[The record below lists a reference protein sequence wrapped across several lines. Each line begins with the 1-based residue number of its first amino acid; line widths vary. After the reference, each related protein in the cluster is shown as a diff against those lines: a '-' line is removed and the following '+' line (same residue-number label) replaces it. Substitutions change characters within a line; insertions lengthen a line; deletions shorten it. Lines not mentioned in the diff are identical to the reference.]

1 MKKERLL
8 FFAIVFMLISCNG
21 TPHNPTNEERAE
33 ILISNCIKDYLTYPE
48 SYETICTRIDSS
60 RINVSKMG
68 EIIELTEDCNDLY
81 DKIRTIEWRIESAQS
96 TMEIYNPKKRTYNSE
111 HSRGNYNRAKAEKEE
126 YELEFKQ
133 LNPKLEEKVLA
144 LRNSTNELYDSEING
159 WAVTHRFRCKDDNG
173 KQMPPQEMQF
183 FCDENFE
190 RCQGWTTEQIEFFFK
205 IIDCINEYKTDKA
218 LLKNLQEIQFRYKL
232 KTIFTF

>member
-1 MKKERLL
+1 
-8 FFAIVFMLISCNG
+8 MLISCNT
-21 TPHNPTNEERAE
+21 TPHTPTNEERAE

-48 SYETICTRIDSS
+48 SYETISTRIDSS
-60 RINVSKMG
+60 SINVSKLE
-68 EIIELTEDCNDLY
+68 EIIELSEECTDLY
-81 DKIRTIEWRIESAQS
+81 DKIQTIESRIELAQS
-96 TMEIYNPKKRTYNSE
+96 RMEFNSIYSKRNYNS
-111 HSRGNYNRAKAEKEE
+111 AKAEKEE
-126 YELEFKQ
+126 YELEIKD
-133 LNPKLEEKVLA
+133 LNPKLDEKVLA
-144 LRNSTNELYDSEING
+144 LRNSTNDLYYKDFNG
-159 WAVTHRFRCKDDNG
+159 WAVTHRFRCKDDDG
-173 KQMPPQEMQF
+173 RQMPPQEMQF

>member
-1 MKKERLL
+1 MKKKHLL
-8 FFAIVFMLISCNG
+8 FIAIVFMLVSCN
-21 TPHNPTNEERAE
+21 TAPHIQTNEERAE
-33 ILISNCIKDYLTYPE
+33 SLISACIKDCLTYPE
-48 SYETICTRIDSS
+48 SYETISTRIDSS

-81 DKIRTIEWRIESAQS
+81 DKIRTLERRIKSAQS

-144 LRNSTNELYDSEING
+144 LRNSTNNLYDNEING
-159 WAVTHRFRCKDDNG
+159 WAVTHRFRCQNDYG
-173 KQMPPQEMQF
+173 VQMPPQEMLF
-183 FCDENFE
+183 FCDLNFE
-190 RCQGWTTEQIEFFFK
+190 RCQGWTAKQIESFFK
-205 IIDCINEYKTDKA
+205 IIECVDESETDKI
-218 LLKNLQEIQFRYKL
+218 LLKNLKEIRY
-232 KTIFTF
+232 IFNYF

>member
-1 MKKERLL
+1 MKKKHLL
-8 FFAIVFMLISCNG
+8 FIAIVFMLVSCN
-21 TPHNPTNEERAE
+21 TAPHIQTNEERAE
-33 ILISNCIKDYLTYPE
+33 DLISACIKDCLTYPE
-48 SYETICTRIDSS
+48 SYETISTRIDSS

-68 EIIELTEDCNDLY
+68 EIIELTEDCTDLY

-159 WAVTHRFRCKDDNG
+159 WAVTHRFRCENDYEV
-173 KQMPPQEMQF
+173 QMPPQEMLF
-183 FCDENFE
+183 FCDLNFE
-190 RCQGWTTEQIEFFFK
+190 TCQGWTAKQIESFFK
-205 IIDCINEYKTDKA
+205 IIECVEESETDKM
-218 LLKNLQEIQFRYKL
+218 LLKNLQDIRY
-232 KTIFTF
+232 IFNYF

>member
-8 FFAIVFMLISCNG
+8 FFAIVFMLISCNT
-21 TPHNPTNEERAE
+21 TPHIPTNEERAE

-48 SYETICTRIDSS
+48 SYETISTRIDSS
-60 RINVSKMG
+60 SINVSKLE
-68 EIIELTEDCNDLY
+68 EIIELSEECTDLY
-81 DKIRTIEWRIESAQS
+81 DKIKTIESRIELAQS
-96 TMEIYNPKKRTYNSE
+96 RMEFNSIYSKRNYNS
-111 HSRGNYNRAKAEKEE
+111 AKAEKEE
-126 YELEFKQ
+126 YELEIKD
-133 LNPKLEEKVLA
+133 LKPKLEKKVLT
-144 LRNSTNELYDSEING
+144 LRNTTNDLYYKDFNG
-159 WAVTHRFRCKDDNG
+159 WAVTHRFRCKDDDG
-173 KQMPPQEMQF
+173 RQMPPQEMQF

>member
-33 ILISNCIKDYLTYPE
+33 ILISGYIKDCLTYPE
-48 SYETICTRIDSS
+48 SYEKISSQIDSS
-60 RINVSKMG
+60 SINLSKMR

-81 DKIRTIEWRIESAQS
+81 DKIRAIEREIESAQS
-96 TMEIYNPKKRTYNSE
+96 TMEIFAPDKYSSKYSI
-111 HSRGNYNRAKAEKEE
+111 GNYNRAKAEKEE

-144 LRNSTNELYDSEING
+144 LRNSTNDLYDNEING
-159 WAVTHRFRCKDDNG
+159 WAVTHRFRCQNDNG
-173 KQMPPQEMQF
+173 VQMPPQEMLF
-183 FCDENFE
+183 FCDVNFE
-190 RCQGWTTEQIEFFFK
+190 RCQGWTIEQIEFFFK
-205 IIDCINEYKTDKA
+205 IIECVDESETDKI
-218 LLKNLQEIQFRYKL
+218 LLKNLNEIRY
-232 KTIFTF
+232 TFNYF

>member
-1 MKKERLL
+1 MKKKHLL
-8 FFAIVFMLISCNG
+8 FIAIVFMLVSC
-21 TPHNPTNEERAE
+21 TVTTNEERAE
-33 ILISNCIKDYLTYPE
+33 KLVSDCIKDYLTYPE
-48 SYETICTRIDSS
+48 SYETISTLIDSS
-60 RINVSKMG
+60 RINVAMI
-68 EIIELTEDCNDLY
+68 EDIIKLSEECTDLY
-81 DKIRTIEWRIESAQS
+81 DKIKTIESRIELAQS
-96 TMEIYNPKKRTYNSE
+96 RMEFNSIYSKRNYNS
-111 HSRGNYNRAKAEKEE
+111 AKAEKEE
-126 YELEFKQ
+126 YELEIKN

-144 LRNSTNELYDSEING
+144 LRNSTKDLYYENFNG
-159 WAVTHRFRCKDDNG
+159 WEVTHRFRCKDDNG